1 MLLRVSRRSL
11 VLLALLG
18 AAVPAR
24 GAEPLQ
30 PLVRLNF
37 IEIGCARVLGGFG
50 GGDYCLHS
58 VFQERDI
65 TVFRDGKGLAVS
77 TLQER
82 VDNRPGT
89 ATAEVRRGTIPPA
102 RLAALHSLLAQ
113 VKIGTNLGACHPR
126 PGISRFDAHYQ
137 LVWYGLN
144 FRQNVIAL
152 STEETVQCSVELRAL
167 LRTLSDIGVA
177 LPLAP

>member
-1 MLLRVSRRSL
+1 MLVRASRLSL
-11 VLLALLG
+11 VLVALLT
-18 AAVPAR
+18 AAAPAR
-24 GAEPLQ
+24 GAAPLQ

-37 IEIGCARVLGGFG
+37 IELRCAGTLGGFG
-50 GGDYCLHS
+50 GGDYCIHW

-82 VDNRPGT
+82 VDNQPGS

-102 RLAALHSLLAQ
+102 RLAALHSLLAE
-113 VKIGTNLGACHPR
+113 VKIGTNPGACHPR
-126 PGISRFDAHYQ
+126 PGITRIDAHYQ

-152 STEETVQCSVELRAL
+152 STEETVQCSVELRTL